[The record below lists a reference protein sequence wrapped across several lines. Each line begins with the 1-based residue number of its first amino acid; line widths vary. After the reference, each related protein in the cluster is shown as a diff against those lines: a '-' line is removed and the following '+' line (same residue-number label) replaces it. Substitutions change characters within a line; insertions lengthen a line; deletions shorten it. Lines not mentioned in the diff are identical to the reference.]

1 MLPDGKLE
9 EKLIQVYAND
19 GKTLSA
25 SSAAVTYGNKVL
37 IGSLYGK
44 MLQCEMKHVW
54 SHMEKT
60 MKINI

>member
-25 SSAAVTYGNKVL
+25 SSAAVTYGNNVL

-44 MLQCEMKHVW
+44 MLQCEMKHV
-54 SHMEKT
+54 
-60 MKINI
+60 